1 MMKTPLLV
9 ILLTLLGL
17 KAQAIEVTDS
27 LGSHEFATAPQRVVT
42 LNWAATEQVL
52 ELGVTPLAVADV
64 TGYRD
69 WVVQPALA
77 EGVADVGLRQEP
89 NLERIAE
96 LRPDLIITGD
106 QQQDLVPRLSQ
117 IAPVLHFESF
127 SSEHNNADAAREA
140 FVQLARALD
149 REPQAEQ
156 RLAWLDARFEA
167 LKGRLHQHFGEQL
180 PRVSVVRF
188 VDTRHVRIYG
198 DNGMPQY
205 ALARLGI
212 APALPQPVSQWGQVQ
227 KKLTDLGAIRD
238 GVVLY
243 IEPFPEKDKLFA
255 MPLWRAMPFVRA
267 QRAAA
272 VPPTWTY
279 GGIMSLGYLAGNLTE
294 SLLSIDPQ

>member
-1 MMKTPLLV
+1 MKPLF
-9 ILLTLLGL
+9 LLALLGITL
-17 KAQAIEVTDS
+17 SARAVDVTDS
-27 LGSHEFATAPQRVVT
+27 LGRHEFTTAPQRVIT

-77 EGVADVGLRQEP
+77 DGVADVGLRQEP

-96 LRPDLIITGD
+96 LKPDLIITGD

-127 SSEHNNADAAREA
+127 SSGHNNADAARGA
-140 FVQLARALD
+140 LVQLARVLDKEAL
-149 REPQAEQ
+149 AEQ
-156 RLAWLDARFEA
+156 RLTELDARFEE
-167 LKGRLHQHFGEQL
+167 LKVRLHQHFGAQL
-180 PRVSVVRF
+180 PKVTVVRLM
-188 VDTRHVRIYG
+188 DSSHVRIYG

-205 ALARLGI
+205 ALERLGI

-243 IEPFPEKDKLFA
+243 IEPFPEADKLFA
-255 MPLWRAMPFVRA
+255 TPLWRAMPFVRA
-267 QRAAA
+267 QRVAA
-272 VPPTWTY
+272 VPSTWTY
-279 GGIMSLGYLAGNLTE
+279 GGIMSLGYLADNLTE
-294 SLLSIDPQ
+294 SLLSIAPQ